1 MASGWNKFTDW
12 MGWTSHGVDEANS
25 QAQDI
30 LNKALA
36 EYNAATAAAQDA
48 YKEQAEAANANY
60 RDIQDY
66 YNEGNSVAGTAA
78 RNKSGQAMAR
88 AKAAAAMNGATKMQQ
103 ILSGAQAAN
112 DAVTSGYDEAMAQAA
127 GSAQQNAATK
137 ASAAHQQAQ
146 NILNAAL
153 QAQQAGLATAQAQ
166 AGLLVDAANAK
177 AQRQADRRNT
187 MMQSALGVGGQVL
200 NGYLSGRNK

>member
-12 MGWTSHGVDEANS
+12 MGWTSHGVDEANA

-48 YKEQAEAANANY
+48 YKQQAADAQANY
-60 RDIQDY
+60 KDVQDY
-66 YNEGNSVAGTAA
+66 YNEGNSIAGTAA

-112 DAVTSGYDEAMAQAA
+112 EAVTSGYDEAMARAA
-127 GSAQQNAATK
+127 GSAQANAAAK
-137 ASAAHQQAQ
+137 ANSAHQQAS

-153 QAQQAGLATAQAQ
+153 QAQQAGLTTAQAQ
-166 AGLLVDAANAK
+166 AGLLVDSANAK
-177 AQRQADRRNT
+177 AQRQSDRRNN
-187 MMQSALGVGGQVL
+187 MMSNAFNIGGQIL
-200 NGYLSGRNK
+200 NAAISRNK